1 MTDTIALFD
10 LDGVILNT
18 ENNYTWFWNKIG
30 KEYLGVEGFG
40 LKVKGQTLVRIFN
53 DAFPS
58 EDDRSAIKKELFEF
72 ERDMEYEY
80 IPGAEAFIDGIRA
93 LGIRSAVVTSSD
105 RAKMQN
111 VFRNLPDFKDKFE
124 RILMSED
131 FKESKPSPDGFLTG
145 MRVLGGTPETSVVF
159 EDSINGLKAGKASGA
174 FLVGLATSNPPEI
187 VGRYADLVIPDF
199 TSLEPSGILS
209 RFQ

>member
-1 MTDTIALFD
+1 MNNVIILQILNMTDTIALFD

-72 ERDMEYEY
+72 E
-80 IPGAEAFIDGIRA
+80 
-93 LGIRSAVVTSSD
+93 
-105 RAKMQN
+105 
-111 VFRNLPDFKDKFE
+111 
-124 RILMSED
+124 
-131 FKESKPSPDGFLTG
+131 
-145 MRVLGGTPETSVVF
+145 
-159 EDSINGLKAGKASGA
+159 
-174 FLVGLATSNPPEI
+174 
-187 VGRYADLVIPDF
+187 
-199 TSLEPSGILS
+199 
-209 RFQ
+209 